1 MNPSAEALDAD
12 VDLIARR
19 AVELTYD
26 AVPAYAATLDV
37 RGRKHCEEDARL
49 HVRALV
55 ASVAVGDASIFVD
68 YARWCEELLRGYG
81 IDVENLVA
89 MFRATAAA
97 VAEIAPAG
105 ADEAA
110 LHLRAAE
117 DALAHR

>member
-1 MNPSAEALDAD
+1 VNRSAEALDAT
-12 VDLIARR
+12 VDLVARR

-26 AVPAYAATLDV
+26 AVPGYAATLDA
-37 RGRKHCEEDARL
+37 RGRRHCEEDARF

-55 ASVAVGDASIFVD
+55 GSVAVGDPSIFVD

-89 MFRATAAA
+89 MFGATATA
-97 VAEIAPAG
+97 VRELAPVA

-110 LHLRAAE
+110 AHIRAAK
-117 DALAHR
+117 DALAGR